1 MLETGGDDGSDRRG
15 RIMKHRFIFIPGRF
29 QSEPAIYHCTVCN
42 KEIGFMISN
51 GDRKEECA
59 GYVLRIWSEVEL

>member
-1 MLETGGDDGSDRRG
+1 
-15 RIMKHRFIFIPGRF
+15 MKHRFIFIPGRF

-42 KEIGFMISN
+42 KEINLYSFKLKEKN
-51 GDRKEECA
+51 EECV